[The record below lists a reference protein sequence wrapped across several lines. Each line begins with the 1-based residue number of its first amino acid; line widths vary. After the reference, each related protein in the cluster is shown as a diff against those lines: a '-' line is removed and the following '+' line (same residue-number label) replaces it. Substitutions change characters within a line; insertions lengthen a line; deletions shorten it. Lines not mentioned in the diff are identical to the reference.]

1 MLNLL
6 LVWLINALCLLGV
19 AHVVPG
25 VHVVNFTTALIAA
38 VVLGL
43 INTFIKPV
51 LSLLTLPITLLT
63 LGLFSFVLN
72 ALMFGLAA
80 YFLSGFNV
88 DGFWAALIGALLFGV
103 LSWIANAILLRDR
116 D

>member
-1 MLNLL
+1 MLKLL
-6 LVWLINALCLLGV
+6 LVWLINALCLLAV
-19 AHVVPG
+19 AHLVPG
-25 VHVVNFTTALIAA
+25 VHVVSFTSALIAA

-51 LSLLTLPITLLT
+51 LALLTLPVTLLT

-80 YFLSGFNV
+80 YFLAGFNV
-88 DGFWAALIGALLFGV
+88 DGFWPALFGALVFGV
-103 LSWIANAILLRDR
+103 LSWIANSILLSNKD
-116 D
+116 

>member
-1 MLNLL
+1 MLTLL
-6 LVWLINALCLLGV
+6 LVWLINALCLLAV
-19 AHVVPG
+19 AHLVPG
-25 VHVVNFTTALIAA
+25 VHVVNFTSALIAA
-38 VVLGL
+38 LVLGL

-51 LSLLTLPITLLT
+51 LSLLTLPVTILS

-88 DGFWAALIGALLFGV
+88 DGFWAALFGALVFGL
-103 LSWIANAILLRDR
+103 LSWIANAILLSEKT
-116 D
+116 